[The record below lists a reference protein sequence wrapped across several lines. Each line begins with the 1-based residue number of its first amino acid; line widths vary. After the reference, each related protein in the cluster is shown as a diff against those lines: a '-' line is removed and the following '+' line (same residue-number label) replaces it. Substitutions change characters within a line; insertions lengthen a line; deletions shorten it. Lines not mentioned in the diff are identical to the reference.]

1 MSWEERARER
11 GLSGLG
17 GSWRMGFELSPVVK
31 RGGDR
36 AEPPLGGN
44 QGFAIIV
51 TERLF
56 FF

>member
-1 MSWEERARER
+1 
-11 GLSGLG
+11 
-17 GSWRMGFELSPVVK
+17 MGFELSPVVK